1 MRKPRKYSKKV
12 SVFWPVFIV
21 IVGFL
26 LIAGG
31 FWLYDV
37 FSKKEKIEFSKA
49 GVKGEKT
56 TREVNLYFASSD
68 ADKLAVEKREILKQ
82 SNQIEEM
89 KMVVDE
95 LIRGPRNKNMTQT
108 LPPQTKLRSLFVDFN
123 EAVAY
128 LDFTESLVEY
138 SAGGSTGEILSVYS
152 LSNTIIDNFP
162 EVKQIKILISG
173 EEKQTLDG
181 HIDLTRPIGF
191 SEGIVE
197 TR

>member
-37 FSKKEKIEFSKA
+37 FSKKEKIEFSKV

-56 TREVNLYFASSD
+56 TREVNLYFASPD